1 MAVVKTNFLSRALGF
16 QTNITLVLPSFGFAD
31 LMNKTEDLY
40 VPGMKFQTMW
50 LLHGFSGDD
59 SDYVNFSNIVRYAES
74 NKLAVVMPPAF
85 NKAYTD
91 EAEGGKY
98 FTFVTEELPLFCR
111 TYFPLS
117 PLREDNFVAG
127 LSMGGAGAMKCA
139 VTRPDMYAAALCMSG
154 ACRKADPPGTGKGQR
169 GLPFGGEEGKSY
181 NGVIAPILPGSKDDV
196 YFLAEQNV
204 KEGKPLPRFFI
215 SCGDKDFALEG
226 CRSAS
231 DFLRGLGY
239 QVDYTEVPGYG
250 HEWDFWDLT
259 LREATKSWLPLRRAA
274 LYPEV

>member
-16 QTNITLVLPSFGFAD
+16 QTNITLVLPSFGFTD

-40 VPGMKFQTMW
+40 IPGMKFQTMW

-85 NKAYTD
+85 NKGYTD
-91 EAEGGKY
+91 EAQGGKY

-139 VTRPDMYAAALCMSG
+139 ITRPDLYAAALCMSG
-154 ACRKADPPGTGKGQR
+154 ACRKAEPAEAGKGRR

-181 NGVIAPILPGSKDDV
+181 NGVMAPVVPGSKDDV
-196 YFLAEQNV
+196 FFLAEQNV
-204 KEGKPLPRFFI
+204 KEGKELPRFFI
-215 SCGDKDFALEG
+215 SCGDKDGALKG
-226 CRSAS
+226 CCDAR
-231 DFLRGLGY
+231 DTLTELGY
-239 QVDYTEVPGYG
+239 KVDYTEVPGYG

-259 LREATKSWLPLRRAA
+259 LRDATNSWLPLRRSAI
-274 LYPEV
+274 YPEK